1 MEQRIREVLNVPSP
15 ALRRNGMNEL
25 PPEAQRALAL
35 GPGERVQE
43 AWPAVHRK
51 GNATQGLANLA
62 DGMEGFLV
70 LTSSRLMFLAGTGG
84 RFSRTYQ
91 SVPPLSWGLAT
102 LAEAIQQPG
111 ALLGGHTV
119 WFQVRGEY
127 FSVGKGAGQENG
139 RAQWAIERARSA
151 AMAMPRAPAGGA
163 AWAPT
168 SAAPAP
174 PGPVT
179 ASVPPV
185 RAAEPYPPGASGRP
199 EAATGPR
206 AERAV
211 PAASTWSS
219 TPSSVQPQTVPPS
232 SPAMR
237 EVSGPN
243 ATRPPAPVPTQ
254 GPGLSRPGAPSW
266 PMVPMTLVETA
277 DANAF
282 WSIVGSSGVDR
293 GKMLIFC
300 TEAPAELS
308 ASYGLAGATLWRI
321 SSNEGESRV
330 RPGDVDR
337 VGDLVSGHLE
347 KETGRA
353 VVLKGLDRVIEDA
366 GFRSARKLLE
376 VAREAAE
383 RTRGAVIVHAD
394 PVLVSPKE
402 LHQLEDDVK
411 VLKV

>member
-1 MEQRIREVLNVPSP
+1 MI
-15 ALRRNGMNEL
+15 EL

-51 GNATQGLANLA
+51 GSATQGLANLA

-91 SVPPLSWGLAT
+91 SVPPLCWGLAT
-102 LAEAIQQPG
+102 LAEAIPQPG
-111 ALLGGHTV
+111 ALLGGHTT

-151 AMAMPRAPAGGA
+151 AMTMPRAPAGGA

-168 SAAPAP
+168 AAAPAP

-185 RAAEPYPPGASGRP
+185 RAAEPYPPGTSRRP

-206 AERAV
+206 AGRAV
-211 PAASTWSS
+211 PAASTLSS
-219 TPSSVQPQTVPPS
+219 TSSSPQPQAGGPPS
-232 SPAMR
+232 SPDMR
-237 EVSGPN
+237 EGSGPN
-243 ATRPPAPVPTQ
+243 AAHSPAPVPSQ

-321 SSNEGESRV
+321 SSNEGEGRV